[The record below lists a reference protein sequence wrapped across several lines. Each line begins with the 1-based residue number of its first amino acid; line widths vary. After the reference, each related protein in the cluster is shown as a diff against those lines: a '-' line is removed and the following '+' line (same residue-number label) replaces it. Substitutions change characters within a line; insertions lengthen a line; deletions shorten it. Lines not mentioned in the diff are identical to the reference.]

1 MEGTSVY
8 VLSKDT
14 ELVAAVTVAG
24 GGRVR
29 VQVIWSYR
37 ELRRHV
43 ERGECKI
50 VLLDADF
57 FEGSPRSWIEELR
70 ALEPTLVVLMATP
83 SETAESITELAAER
97 LVHRVMVKPA
107 TVNTTRPL
115 LEAGISRYMQLSDVP
130 AIRDP
135 VQEAAPSHVAPAVN
149 ETPVPR
155 NELLAMR
162 QAAARNVPIRA
173 ERRKPVM
180 RAKTYWPA
188 WFLPIGLVVAI
199 VAALSLGDFPLF
211 RGSDNA
217 SAPSEPTFA
226 DPVDAEAPPE
236 DSVVGRTE
244 EAFLPGEPAA
254 EAEAAP
260 EADVPPA
267 DLPAATEAAVVPDAA
282 LASERLAADDESASA
297 EPDPDP
303 TALSAGAERPAEVPR
318 ESRPALMGPP
328 SPATAAAEPPLPARV
343 VAPPAT
349 TQSEVE
355 SLVAAAW
362 TRVRANKL
370 LEPLGDSAREYVARA
385 TELDPGHPDVI
396 AIRLLLADAVAEA
409 ARAALAA
416 GDFSG
421 AETLAAEALRLG
433 ASDETLAALDLDL
446 AAAREVAARR
456 SDSELLELGVARIRE
471 DRLITPPN
479 DNALDYLRR
488 LRAENPDYPGLDS
501 AWQSLGEAL
510 TGKVEA
516 SAAAEDWAA
525 ADAWLEP
532 LTLVASPA
540 TIERFR
546 AEIAVRRR
554 QSEYLATP
562 AAQGELKL
570 LTAVDPVYPEEAQ
583 RRDIGGWVDV
593 EFVVGTNG
601 VPRDARV
608 VGADPPVTFDQ
619 AALAAVSLYRYEPF
633 ELGGRA
639 YERLGRLRI
648 RFDLR

>member
-1 MEGTSVY
+1 
-8 VLSKDT
+8 
-14 ELVAAVTVAG
+14 
-24 GGRVR
+24 
-29 VQVIWSYR
+29 
-37 ELRRHV
+37 
-43 ERGECKI
+43 
-50 VLLDADF
+50 
-57 FEGSPRSWIEELR
+57 
-70 ALEPTLVVLMATP
+70 
-83 SETAESITELAAER
+83 
-97 LVHRVMVKPA
+97 
-107 TVNTTRPL
+107 
-115 LEAGISRYMQLSDVP
+115 
-130 AIRDP
+130 
-135 VQEAAPSHVAPAVN
+135 
-149 ETPVPR
+149 
-155 NELLAMR
+155 
-162 QAAARNVPIRA
+162 
-173 ERRKPVM
+173 
-180 RAKTYWPA
+180 
-188 WFLPIGLVVAI
+188 
-199 VAALSLGDFPLF
+199 
-211 RGSDNA
+211 
-217 SAPSEPTFA
+217 
-226 DPVDAEAPPE
+226 
-236 DSVVGRTE
+236 
-244 EAFLPGEPAA
+244 
-254 EAEAAP
+254 
-260 EADVPPA
+260 
-267 DLPAATEAAVVPDAA
+267 
-282 LASERLAADDESASA
+282 
-297 EPDPDP
+297 
-303 TALSAGAERPAEVPR
+303 
-318 ESRPALMGPP
+318 
-328 SPATAAAEPPLPARV
+328 
-343 VAPPAT
+343 
-349 TQSEVE
+349 
-355 SLVAAAW
+355 LVAAAW